1 MKCGLFVLFCVC
13 FLIRYQTSHQQPL
26 HTAFILLDM
35 HGFFQVKTS
44 LNSVNDFKIIS
55 LIPSKQLFLINTVD
69 CLIPNCT
76 ACILQLIYKFC
87 PLMINAKL
95 YIKLLLCNRGT
106 RLKFK
111 PMFTLK
117 AIWNFSKQLQTIGKH
132 TPLKLQLKINSGNI
146 TLKSWFFG
154 WNNFLRS

>member
-1 MKCGLFVLFCVC
+1 
-13 FLIRYQTSHQQPL
+13 
-26 HTAFILLDM
+26 M
-35 HGFFQVKTS
+35 HGLFQVKTS
-44 LNSVNDFKIIS
+44 LNSVNEFKIIS
-55 LIPSKQLFLINTVD
+55 LILSKQLFLINTVD

-87 PLMINAKL
+87 LLMINAKL
-95 YIKLLLCNRGT
+95 YIKLLLCNHGT

-154 WNNFLRS
+154 WNNFWDHRIKELSNI